1 VESVEA
7 EIRPG
12 GPPGAVTSTVTPD
25 GPGPHGPPPAHRL
38 SARRSTALWRDV
50 LGSHP
55 FQNVCIA
62 VLCTI
67 ATWVPVDL
75 APRNG
80 LDPSWSQ
87 ALSMAFVHHLAWG
100 PRIDFTYGPL
110 GFVSQQVLTYGST
123 AAIALIYVAVVS
135 VATFTLLIYWAR
147 RSFSLPVSV
156 IVSYVV
162 GATAVALLDTGDLI
176 IVPVI
181 LFGMACLT
189 QVEVHRRQIGM
200 ALFGLVAGIA
210 LLEKFSDGVVAVV
223 VLAAIAAAGTGRRW
237 MSEAA
242 IGGASF
248 VATVVIAWVAT
259 GNSLAD
265 LGSYLRYSVAV
276 SDGYASAMQIE
287 TGRTDEWWYALL
299 AVLVIGAVAVCSLW
313 RSPTRVKA
321 ATAVVLVAALWW
333 GLKEGFVR
341 HDGHDLIFFGFVPAL
356 LLVLPVRSSRLRQGL
371 VAGVAL
377 LIIVA
382 WTAAGAVPTNLL
394 GVLKD
399 ASGLRTEAATI
410 LNGRTRTATIDAAR
424 QTMQQAYGLDAT
436 QLRELDGHTVAIEQL
451 ENAVAWAYPSMTWDP
466 EPVVQAYSAYTTTL
480 DQLDANF
487 LTSDAAP
494 SRILQQP
501 PVGLDGRDPFFEPPT
516 TWVTMMCH
524 YRQLNATA
532 QWQILARGPDRCGPL
547 RPIGQVHAAF
557 GAKVVVPRAPAG
569 DAVVARFVQLPL
581 SLGYQVSALA
591 LKPPVT
597 SLVTPAAT
605 YRFVVPTAGDL
616 HVLRPAPAIGYSA
629 PYGPTA
635 ISSFDLTGAGV
646 APGSGRY
653 EVEFYAM
660 AVRP

>member
-1 VESVEA
+1 MEPVEA
-7 EIRPG
+7 EIRSG
-12 GPPGAVTSTVTPD
+12 GR
-25 GPGPHGPPPAHRL
+25 PGPETSSVAPASPDSHGSPPAHRL

-50 LGSHP
+50 LRSHP
-55 FQNVCIA
+55 FQNVAFA

-67 ATWVPVDL
+67 ATWIPVDL

-135 VATFTLLIYWAR
+135 VATFTLLIFWAR
-147 RSFSLPVSV
+147 PSFSLPVSV
-156 IVSYVV
+156 LVSYVI
-162 GATAVALLDTGDLI
+162 GATAVALIDTGDLI
-176 IVPVI
+176 IIPVV

-189 QVEVHRRQIGM
+189 EVEVQRRQIGI
-200 ALFGLVAGIA
+200 ALFGLMAGIA

-223 VLAAIAAAGTGRRW
+223 VLAAIAATGPGRRW
-237 MSEAA
+237 VSEAA
-242 IGGASF
+242 IGLGSF
-248 VATVVIAWVAT
+248 VATVIIAWVAT

-265 LGSYLRYSVAV
+265 LGGYLRYSIAL

-299 AVLVIGAVAVCSLW
+299 AFLVIGAVAACSLW
-313 RSPTRVKA
+313 RSSTRVQV

-333 GLKEGFVR
+333 GLKEGVVR

-356 LLVLPVRSSRLRQGL
+356 LLVLPVPSSRLRQGVL
-371 VAGVAL
+371 AGVAF
-377 LIIVA
+377 LIVVA
-382 WTAAGAVPTNLL
+382 WTAAGSVPTNLL

-399 ASGLRTEAATI
+399 ASGLRAEASTI
-410 LNGRTRTATIDAAR
+410 INGRTRTATIDAAR
-424 QTMQQAYGLDAT
+424 HTMQQAYGLDAT
-436 QLRELDGHTVAIEQL
+436 QLRQLDGHTVAIEQL
-451 ENAVAWAYPSMTWDP
+451 ENAVAWAYPSMIWDP

-480 DQLDANF
+480 DQLDAGF
-487 LTSDAAP
+487 LTSNAAP

-524 YRQLNATA
+524 YRQLDATA
-532 QWQILARGPDRCGPL
+532 QWQILARVPDRCGPL
-547 RPIGQVHAAF
+547 RAIGQVHATF
-557 GAKVVVPRAPAG
+557 GTPVVVPRAPAG

-581 SLGYQVSALA
+581 SPGYKVSALA
-591 LKPPVT
+591 LKSPVA
-597 SLVTPAAT
+597 SFVTPAAT
-605 YRFVVPTAGDL
+605 YRFVIPTAGDL

-629 PYGPTA
+629 PYDPTA
-635 ISSFDLTGAGV
+635 IPSFDLTGAGV
-646 APGSGRY
+646 TPGSGRY
-653 EVEFYAM
+653 EVEFYAL